1 MRSKSGV
8 AMKASKVALLSFVGV
23 LFVAAPPAEA
33 ASSFRNCATLNAT
46 YPNGVGRA
54 GAVDKTKGTP
64 VTAFLKDTKLYQSL
78 PKTLD
83 RDKDGI
89 ACEKAT

>member
-1 MRSKSGV
+1 
-8 AMKASKVALLSFVGV
+8 MKALRVVLLSFLGV
-23 LFVAAPPAEA
+23 LLVAAPRAEA
-33 ASSFRNCATLNAT
+33 ASSFRNCATLNAR

-64 VTAFLKDTKLYQSL
+64 VTAFLKDTKLYKSL
-78 PKTLD
+78 PKTLE

>member
-1 MRSKSGV
+1 MKSSKAVLV
-8 AMKASKVALLSFVGV
+8 AIVGV
-23 LFVAAPPAEA
+23 FVLATPRADAK
-33 ASSFRNCATLNAT
+33 SVFSNCAKLNAT

-54 GAVDKTKGTP
+54 GASDKTKGTP
-64 VTAFLKDTKLYQSL
+64 VTSFLVDTKLYNSL